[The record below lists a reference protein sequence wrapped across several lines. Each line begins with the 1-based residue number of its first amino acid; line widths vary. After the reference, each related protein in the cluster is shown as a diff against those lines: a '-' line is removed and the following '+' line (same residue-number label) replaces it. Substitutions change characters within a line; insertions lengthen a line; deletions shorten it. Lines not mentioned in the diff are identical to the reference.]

1 MEKQKPLELLQK
13 ISLFRGLNEE
23 ELSKIEQLLIQRT
36 FMERMVVFMQ
46 GEPLD
51 YVYFIAMGKVK
62 IYRADENGREQIVN
76 VLQTGDLFPHVGFFH
91 QSLYPANA
99 IMMEK
104 GVLLAL
110 PTGRFQSL
118 LQSHPS
124 LSLKLLAVM
133 ETKIIELQGRLEE
146 MVMHDTF
153 GRIVLL
159 LLRLSR
165 IHGVNDGD
173 MIRLNVPFTNL
184 ELANMIG
191 TTRET
196 ISRAFSQL
204 KKADAIQTT
213 SDHYLLLS
221 VERLEKQLRI

>member
-1 MEKQKPLELLQK
+1 MEKPESLHLLKK
-13 ISLFRGLNEE
+13 ISLFRDLNEE
-23 ELSKIEQLLIQRT
+23 ELSKIVQLLIQRT

-51 YVYFIAMGKVK
+51 YIYFIVSGKVK
-62 IYRADENGREQIVN
+62 IYRTDEHGREQIVN

-91 QSLYPANA
+91 QTVYPANSVM
-99 IMMEK
+99 IEK

-110 PTGRFQSL
+110 PTAKFQTL
-118 LQSHPS
+118 LKTHPS
-124 LSLKLLAVM
+124 LSLKLLGVM
-133 ETKIIELQGRLEE
+133 EATILELQKRLEE

-165 IHGVNDGD
+165 IHGVKDGNLVK
-173 MIRLNVPFTNL
+173 ITVPFTNQ

-204 KKADAIQTT
+204 KKDGSIQTT
-213 SDHYLLLS
+213 TDHHLLLNI
-221 VERLEKQLRI
+221 EQLESQL